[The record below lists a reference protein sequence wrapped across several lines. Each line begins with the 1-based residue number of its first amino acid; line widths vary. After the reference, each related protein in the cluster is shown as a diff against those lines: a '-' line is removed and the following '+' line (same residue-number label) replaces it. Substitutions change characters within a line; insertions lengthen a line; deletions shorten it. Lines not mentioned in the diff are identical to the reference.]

1 VLKYCPGF
9 CLQNG
14 VLWCDHMYV
23 NRGTVPS
30 GDGTLHSRLCLEP
43 VLLGGRCWQA
53 DSLGGLRW
61 DAAVAMVITSVLEAW
76 AAYCTDAALE
86 WGGHFASNNNTR
98 FTGQKLIIFFFL
110 KLR

>member
-1 VLKYCPGF
+1 
-9 CLQNG
+9 
-14 VLWCDHMYV
+14 M
-23 NRGTVPS
+23 NRGTVRS
-30 GDGTLHSRLCLEP
+30 GVGALYGRLCLEP

-86 WGGHFASNNNTR
+86 GVGTSL
-98 FTGQKLIIFFFL
+98 QIITPVL
-110 KLR
+110 PNRN